1 MAPGSIQALQNGRVY
16 PRPFPLLKPKMAGN
30 RDAMPDCTVA
40 IACQQML
47 PSGKQ
52 TPTFMREIEF
62 SFLNGNSMVRAG
74 PRPIFNVVS
83 ASKIVCEISEIG
95 TAIMFTK
102 ITTALVII
110 LGITSGALAAT
121 THRQHNSNPTCDMHC
136 DPTKLWQHGYPITW
150 DMYKCSTKTWQD
162 PSVDIQ

>member
-1 MAPGSIQALQNGRVY
+1 MVGFT
-16 PRPFPLLKPKMAGN
+16 PRPFPLLKPTMAGN

-40 IACQQML
+40 IACQQMR
-47 PSGKQ
+47 SKQ
-52 TPTFMREIEF
+52 TPNFMREIEF
-62 SFLNGNSMVRAG
+62 GFLNGNLMVQAG

-83 ASKIVCEISEIG
+83 ASKIVCEISELG

-121 THRQHNSNPTCDMHC
+121 THRQHNSNPTCDMHS
-136 DPTKLWQHGYPITW
+136 DPTKLWQQITW